1 MTWRGPLQLCASILA
16 GAGFVTWKIAHN
28 IDSLVIKNQNH
39 ASQFDLTI
47 NVSEEKSNVYLAEC
61 VQVPWLE
68 EAWMKL
74 THADDWHKTVFS
86 DMHIPDSLIVN
97 FSKALSSPL
106 LLNLSVSQ
114 KFLNFLQHLNNKD
127 IRILETQ
134 ILASLDISD
143 ERQTE
148 KLNELVESCDNRVLV
163 GLARCPGLGTKLLGV
178 HRIDSE
184 VELPSPDSIEND
196 LKALLL
202 KLPLSGLDPCT
213 IWFTQNAILTGKS
226 ASQHQ
231 RPLFWS
237 FSGESLSLAR
247 TLSSMPAEQVELY
260 YLKALTRHS
269 MVPSHRSLMLEN
281 GILDVIFREIKHRFH
296 SLRIKRE
303 IGLLLGNLALEE
315 SAHDGMV
322 EQGCLP
328 VLRSWLYSDDLAL
341 FSHAVR
347 TLANLDRDFCK
358 DESYEDGV
366 YLLHPQGRHSSQIE
380 ADVIFVHGLRGGPF
394 MTWRQQEEK
403 TSSGKNGT
411 ECWPRSW
418 LVRDVP
424 NIRVLMVEYDTSLTH
439 WVSQCPQQPETR
451 SLMYRSEEIRCK
463 LRKAGVGKRPVIW
476 VVHSMGGLLV
486 KQLLLGAEENDE
498 FRCMYDNTK
507 GIVFYSTP
515 HLGSALASYS
525 SQARHLL
532 LPSVE
537 VKELCQSSP
546 FLASLHEN
554 FLGLVDRHP
563 DVKLLSFGETEPMK
577 LSWMLQT
584 VLVTNDSADLGV
596 GEFLPLDVNHVD
608 VCKPSSQSDERYVR
622 TAQFIKELI
631 SK

>member
-16 GAGFVTWKIAHN
+16 GAGFMTWEIASN
-28 IDSLVIKNQNH
+28 IESLFVNDDRNIGTGFDFTFDVNADSSH
-39 ASQFDLTI
+39 D
-47 NVSEEKSNVYLAEC
+47 LAEC
-61 VQVPWLE
+61 VKVPWLD
-68 EAWMKL
+68 EAWKY
-74 THADDWHKTVFS
+74 TNTDEWQKTLWSNV
-86 DMHIPDSLIVN
+86 PNSLVVQ

-106 LLNLSVSQ
+106 SLRMSVPQ
-114 KFLNFLQHLNNKD
+114 KFLGFLQEYDND
-127 IRILETQ
+127 DVRILGTKM
-134 ILASLDISD
+134 LASLKIHD
-143 ERQTE
+143 EAESE
-148 KLNELVESCDNRVLV
+148 KLNELVASCDNRILI
-163 GLARCPGLGTKLLGV
+163 GLARLPGLDTRLLGV
-178 HRIDSE
+178 HRI
-184 VELPSPDSIEND
+184 ELGVDVPSPESIESD

-202 KLPLSGLDPCT
+202 KLPLTGLDPCT
-213 IWFTQNAILTGKS
+213 TWFTRNAILTGKS
-226 ASQHQ
+226 ASQHR

-237 FSGESLSLAR
+237 FSGDSLSFAH

-269 MVPSHRSLMLEN
+269 LVPSHRSLMVEN
-281 GILDVIFREIKHRFH
+281 GVLDVIFREIKHRFH

-315 SAHDGMV
+315 SAHEGMV

-328 VLRSWLYSDDLAL
+328 LLRSWLYSDDLAL

-366 YLLHPQGRHSSQIE
+366 YLLHPQGRYSTSID
-380 ADVIFVHGLRGGPF
+380 ADVVFVHGLRGGPF

-403 TSSGKNGT
+403 DVKKSGT
-411 ECWPRSW
+411 DCWPKSW
-418 LVRDVP
+418 LVRDIP
-424 NIRVLMVEYDTSLTH
+424 NIRVLMVEYDTSLSH
-439 WVSQCPQQPETR
+439 WVSQCPQEPETR
-451 SLMYRSEEIRCK
+451 SLMYRSEEIRRK
-463 LRKAGVGKRPVIW
+463 LRKAGIGKRPVIW

-486 KQLLLGAEENDE
+486 KQLLLDAEKNDE
-498 FRCMYDNTK
+498 FRCMSDNTK

-532 LPSVE
+532 QPSVE
-537 VKELCQSSP
+537 VKELCQKSP
-546 FLASLHEN
+546 FLATLHEN
-554 FLGLVDRHP
+554 FLALVQRHP
-563 DVKLLSFGETEPMK
+563 VKLLSFGETVPMK

-596 GEFLPLDVNHVD
+596 GEFLPLDVDHVD
-608 VCKPSSQSDERYVR
+608 VCKPSSQTDERYLK
-622 TAQFIKELI
+622 TAQFIQKLI

>member
-1 MTWRGPLQLCASILA
+1 MVWE
-16 GAGFVTWKIAHN
+16 IAHN
-28 IDSLVIKNQNH
+28 IESLLAKNKTN
-39 ASQFDLTI
+39 AGAQFDLTI
-47 NVSEEKSNVYLAEC
+47 NDNEEKSNAVLAEC

-68 EAWMKL
+68 DAWNFAQ
-74 THADDWHKTVFS
+74 TDDWNKIFWSNVHV
-86 DMHIPDSLIVN
+86 PDSLILN

-106 LLNLSVSQ
+106 LLNLSVPQ
-114 KFLNFLQHLNNKD
+114 KFLSFLQD
-127 IRILETQ
+127 FDSEEVRILEAQ

-143 ERQTE
+143 EGTE
-148 KLNELVESCDNRVLV
+148 KLNELVEVCDNRVLI
-163 GLARCPGLGTKLLGV
+163 GLARVPGLDTKLLGV

-184 VELPSPDSIEND
+184 VELPSPGSIEND

-213 IWFTQNAILTGKS
+213 IWFTRNAILTGTS

-237 FSGESLSLAR
+237 FSGDSLSFAR

-269 MVPSHRSLMLEN
+269 MVPSHRSLMVEN
-281 GILDVIFREIKHRFH
+281 GVLDVIFREIEHRFH

-303 IGLLLGNLALEE
+303 VGMLLGNLALEE
-315 SAHDGMV
+315 SAHEGMV

-328 VLRSWLYSDDLAL
+328 LLRSWLYSDDLAL
-341 FSHAVR
+341 FGHAVR

-358 DESYEDGV
+358 DETYEDGV
-366 YLLHPQGRHSSQIE
+366 YLLHPQGRYSSQID
-380 ADVIFVHGLRGGPF
+380 ADVVFVHGLRGGPF
-394 MTWRQQEEK
+394 MTWRQQEQK
-403 TSSGKNGT
+403 ASNKNGT
-411 ECWPRSW
+411 ECWPKSW
-418 LVRDVP
+418 LVHDIP

-439 WVSQCPQQPETR
+439 WVAQCPQQPETR
-451 SLMYRSEEIRCK
+451 SLIYRSEEIRRK

-486 KQLLLGAEENDE
+486 KQLLLDAEKDE
-498 FRCMYDNTK
+498 EFQCMYDNTK

-537 VKELCQSSP
+537 VKELCQKSP

-554 FLGLVDRHP
+554 FLRLVDRHP
-563 DVKLLSFGETEPMK
+563 AVKFLSFGETVPMK

-584 VLVTNDSADLGV
+584 ILVTNDSADLGV
-596 GEFLPLDVNHVD
+596 GEFLPLDVDHVD
-608 VCKPSSQSDERYVR
+608 VCKPSSKLDERYLK
-622 TAQFIKELI
+622 TSQFIKELI

>member
-1 MTWRGPLQLCASILA
+1 MSWRGPLQFCASILA
-16 GAGFVTWKIAHN
+16 GAAYMTWEIAHN
-28 IDSLVIKNQNH
+28 IDTLLNKDEKIH
-39 ASQFDLTI
+39 ARFDLTVDV
-47 NVSEEKSNVYLAEC
+47 NEEESNPDLSEFVR
-61 VQVPWLE
+61 VPWLN
-68 EAWMKL
+68 EAWKHVH
-74 THADDWHKTVFS
+74 TDEWQKIFWSSVHVPNS
-86 DMHIPDSLIVN
+86 VIVN

-106 LLNLSVSQ
+106 AFNMSAPQKVLS
-114 KFLNFLQHLNNKD
+114 FLQEFDNEDL
-127 IRILETQ
+127 RILVTQ
-134 ILASLDISD
+134 ILASLKIED
-143 ERQTE
+143 EGQTE
-148 KLNELVESCDNRVLV
+148 KLNELVASCDNRILV
-163 GLARCPGLGTKLLGV
+163 GLARLPGLDTRLLGV
-178 HRIDSE
+178 HRVESE
-184 VELPSPDSIEND
+184 VELPSRGSIESD
-196 LKALLL
+196 LKSLLL

-213 IWFTQNAILTGKS
+213 IWFTRSAILTGKA
-226 ASQHQ
+226 ASQNH

-237 FSGESLSLAR
+237 FSGDSLSFAR

-269 MVPSHRSLMLEN
+269 MVPSHRSLMVES
-281 GILDVIFREIKHRFH
+281 GVLDVIFREIRHRFH

-303 IGLLLGNLALEE
+303 IGMLLGNLALEE

-328 VLRSWLYSDDLAL
+328 LLRSWQYSDDLAL

-358 DESYEDGV
+358 DETYEDGV
-366 YLLHPQGRHSSQIE
+366 YLLHPEGRYSSLID
-380 ADVIFVHGLRGGPF
+380 ADVVFIHGLRGGPF

-403 TSSGKNGT
+403 TVKKNGT
-411 ECWPRSW
+411 DCWPKSW
-418 LVRDVP
+418 LVRDIP

-439 WVSQCPQQPETR
+439 WVSQCPQEPESR
-451 SLMYRSEEIRCK
+451 SLMYRSEEIRRK
-463 LRKAGVGKRPVIW
+463 LRKAGIGKRPVIW

-486 KQLLLGAEENDE
+486 KQLLLDAEKNDE
-498 FRCMYDNTK
+498 FRCMYDYTK

-537 VKELCQSSP
+537 VKELCQKSP

-554 FLGLVDRHP
+554 FLSLVERHP
-563 DVKLLSFGETEPMK
+563 VKLLSFGEKVPMK

-596 GEFLPLDVNHVD
+596 GEFIPLDVDHVD

-622 TAQFIKELI
+622 TVQFIKGLI